1 MQNKHQYLYN
11 GQRTDPSS
19 IPNGFDS
26 RAFLYA
32 DGFFESMLVVN
43 NAIPLFDLHYERIS
57 ASLSAYKITPKENL
71 ASSALREHLLSLA
84 NSSGLS
90 KCARIR
96 LTIFRSNQ
104 GGGKY
109 TPASNEADWVAH
121 IERNEHVGFKLNEK
135 GIAISIFEDLK
146 KNPSKFSMFKNIH
159 SQIYIQ
165 AAIYAKEKNIGDVLV
180 LNSDDNI
187 IEATSSNVFLVSGG
201 ELYTPKLSSGPVGGV
216 MRATIINLAISMG
229 IKVFECNLTP
239 QELLKAD
246 EVFLTNAVQG
256 IKWVSSYRT
265 KRYFNKT
272 ANKLLDAFNASIGEH
287 SVL

>member
-1 MQNKHQYLYN
+1 MQNKHKYLVN
-11 GQRTDPSS
+11 GQLTDPSH

-43 NAIPLFDLHYERIS
+43 NTIPLFDLHYKRIQTC
-57 ASLSAYKITPKENL
+57 LSAYKINPKENL
-71 ASSALREHLLSLA
+71 DSSVLKESLLSLA
-84 NSSGLS
+84 NNSGLES
-90 KCARIR
+90 SARIR
-96 LTIFRSNQ
+96 VTIFRSND
-104 GGGKY
+104 GGGKFF
-109 TPASNEADWVAH
+109 PSSSDADWIAK
-121 IERNEHVGFKLNEK
+121 IERNDTVGFQLNEK
-135 GIAISIFEDLK
+135 GITISIFEDLK
-146 KNPSKFSMFKNIH
+146 KIPDQFSMFKNIH

-165 AAIYAKEKNIGDVLV
+165 AGIYAQEKNFGDVLI

-201 ELYTPKLSSGPVGGV
+201 DLFTPKLSSGPVGGV
-216 MRATIINLAISMG
+216 MRAAIMNLAISMG

-239 QELLKAD
+239 QELLRAD
-246 EVFLTNAVQG
+246 EVFLTNAVHG
-256 IKWVSSYRT
+256 IRWVSSYRT

-272 ANKLLDAFNASIGEH
+272 SNKLLEKFNSRISEE

>member
-19 IPNGFDS
+19 IPNGYNS

-32 DGFFESMLVVN
+32 DGFFESMLIVN
-43 NAIPLFDLHYERIS
+43 NTIPLFDLHYGRIS
-57 ASLSAYKITPKENL
+57 ASLSAYKITAKENME
-71 ASSALREHLLSLA
+71 SSVLQEHILSLA

-90 KCARIR
+90 NSARIR
-96 LTIFRSNQ
+96 LTIFRSNK
-104 GGGKY
+104 GGGKF
-109 TPASNEADWVAH
+109 TPSSNEADWIAH
-121 IERNEHVGFKLNEK
+121 IERNETEGFQLNEK
-135 GIAISIFEDLK
+135 GITISIFEDLK
-146 KNPSKFSMFKNIH
+146 KSPCRFSMFKNIH

-165 AAIYAKEKNIGDVLV
+165 AAIYAQEKNIGDVLI
-180 LNSDDNI
+180 LNSNDKI
-187 IEATSSNVFLVSGG
+187 IEATSSNIFLVSGG
-201 ELYTPKLSSGPVGGV
+201 DLYTPKLSSGPVGGV
-216 MRATIINLAISMG
+216 MRAAIINLAIG
-229 IKVFECNLTP
+229 LDIKVFECNLTP

-272 ANKLLDAFNASIGEH
+272 ANKLLDALNASISES